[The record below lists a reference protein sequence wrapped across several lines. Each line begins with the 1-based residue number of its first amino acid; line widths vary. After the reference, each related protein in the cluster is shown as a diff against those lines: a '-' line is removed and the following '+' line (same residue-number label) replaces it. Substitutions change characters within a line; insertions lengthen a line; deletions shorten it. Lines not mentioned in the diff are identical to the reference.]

1 MFLNLTFLRNF
12 SPLCCIKNFLLYLVI
27 YYWDIFTAVC
37 VISKS
42 IIPIGVSWKMFVN
55 FEKLSIFRYLSNQT
69 KLLAL

>member
-1 MFLNLTFLRNF
+1 MLNQKLPTLFGN
-12 SPLCCIKNFLLYLVI
+12 I

-37 VISKS
+37 VIS